1 MPTLHQLSQSPR
13 QKKRRRQKTPALLG
27 ASRELLLSFKKYQ
40 KKRISAPQKKGVCV
54 KVFQTKPKKP
64 NSANRRVARVRLTN
78 RSRVICA
85 IPGEGHTLQEHSVV
99 LIRGGRSKDLP
110 GVRYRIVRGKY
121 DLKGVPHLKQGRS
134 KYGTKR
140 S

>member
-1 MPTLHQLSQSPR
+1 MPTLHQLIRNPR
-13 QKKRRRQKTPALLG
+13 QQKKRRQKTPALLE
-27 ASRELLLSFKKYQ
+27 APREYLLGFKKYE
-40 KKRISAPQKKGVCV
+40 KKRNSSPQKKGVCI

-64 NSANRRVARVRLTN
+64 NSANRRVARIRLTN
-78 RSRVICA
+78 KSKVICA

-110 GVRYRIVRGKY
+110 GVRYRVVRGKY